1 MKNIFSTLFL
11 FLVIILSAQKQNL
24 PKDIVF
30 DTPIFET
37 EKQWVLL
44 PPKDENSTILFA
56 VMLYYDQYAGY
67 TLELGETFDI
77 KNGNLIKQIRED
89 LKTGST
95 KVRWSN
101 LKLKVAK
108 LSDQRLKEFK
118 IEKNPEWLSN
128 YYDDTPTD
136 EDLVDRYSRLNGSGL
151 SDIALPKLEELQKQK
166 FKSAKFYFELAYAY
180 NALGKFSEA
189 EKVIE
194 EANKNGFNDELLIKE
209 MLYATNNLGNLDL
222 SAKYLLSNLDKMKT
236 QLFKDENIA
245 NMIVH
250 FFKKNRYKDA
260 LEWVQ
265 IYRKNLPK
273 DARYYE
279 KVEELEK
286 LIIKEQNAK

>member
-1 MKNIFSTLFL
+1 MKNIFSTFFF
-11 FLVIILSAQKQNL
+11 FLVMMLSAQEQDL
-24 PKDIVF
+24 PKDILF

-44 PPKDENSTILFA
+44 PPKNENDTVLYA
-56 VMLYYDQYAGY
+56 VMLYYDQSAGY
-67 TLELGETFDI
+67 TLQLGETFDI
-77 KNGNLIKQIRED
+77 KNGNLLKQKNED
-89 LKTGST
+89 EKISST
-95 KVRWSN
+95 KVRWNN

-118 IEKNPEWLSN
+118 IEKNPEWLEN
-128 YYDDTPTD
+128 YYPKTITS

-151 SDIALPKLEELQKQK
+151 SDIALPKLEELHKQK
-166 FKSAKFYFELAYAY
+166 YKSENFYFELAYAY
-180 NALGKFSEA
+180 NALGKYSEA
-189 EKVIE
+189 EKVIV
-194 EANKNGFNDELLIKE
+194 EANQNGFNDELLIKE
-209 MLYATNNLGNLDL
+209 MLYAKNNLGNIDV

-250 FFKKNRYKDA
+250 FYKQGRYKDA

-265 IYRKNLPK
+265 VYRENLPK

-279 KVEELEK
+279 KVAELEK
-286 LIIKEQNAK
+286 LIIKEQSAK